1 MGVSAKAF
9 QTWRTLVAPNE
20 STADLCRK
28 TGIKRSTLA
37 QQLVRGNVAVST
49 VVRAARA
56 YGQDPVAALSGFEGF
71 HGLAEGR
78 RAPTPAELISQVPYQ
93 CILKYLLARAEA
105 DHEHPAVP
113 RVAGY
118 AESIAVRPWF
128 DAVDPGDLRHQLSA
142 STGIAP
148 QNISAQLTAGRLAT
162 KLAVEAARQAGVS
175 LTSGLVVTGVLTPE
189 EGSWPPSGREEAL
202 AALSDAELVSLAR
215 DRLDALAKTLRK
227 REQDE
232 KYDHALLE
240 NLG

>member
-9 QTWRTLVAPNE
+9 QSWRTLVAPDE

-37 QQLVRGNVAVST
+37 QQLVRGNGAGST

-56 YGQDPVAALSGFEGF
+56 YGQDPAAALSGFEGF

-78 RAPTPAELISQVPYQ
+78 RAPTSAELISQVPYQ

-105 DHEHPAVP
+105 DPEHPAVP
-113 RVAGY
+113 EVAGY

-142 STGIAP
+142 ATGMAP
-148 QNISAQLTAGRLAT
+148 QNISAQLTAGRLST
-162 KLAVEAARQAGVS
+162 RRAVEAARQAGVS
-175 LTSGLVVTGVLTPE
+175 LTSGLVVTGVLHPD
-189 EGSWPPSGREEAL
+189 EGGWPARGREEAL
-202 AALSDAELVSLAR
+202 AALSDADLAALAR
-215 DRLDALAKTLRK
+215 DRLDGLAKALRK

-232 KYDHALLE
+232 KYDDALLE